1 MFRAVFVLDVL
12 GFRCFGVLI
21 SLDVLGFRCF
31 GMFINLDVLGL
42 DVLFLDVLSF
52 RPFLL

>member
-1 MFRAVFVLDVL
+1 MFRDVFVLDVL
-12 GFRCFGVLI
+12 GLRCFGVEI
-21 SLDVLGFRCF
+21 TS
-31 GMFINLDVLGL
+31 DVLGL